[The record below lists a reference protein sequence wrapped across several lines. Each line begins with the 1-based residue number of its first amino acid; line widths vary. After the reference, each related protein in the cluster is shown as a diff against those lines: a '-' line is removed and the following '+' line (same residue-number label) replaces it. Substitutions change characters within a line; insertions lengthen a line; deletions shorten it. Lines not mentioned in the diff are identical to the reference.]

1 MVAARK
7 RVIAKTK
14 SAPNKKS
21 KHDFHHNDEEEEASD
36 IDKTKNDSD
45 KENNKDDKAIAHTDD
60 DEDEVIKNT
69 FSEKTSVAVSDK
81 TKVTAIIDLFMED
94 APVTELPGTLEASI
108 KNVVNTALFRAVKFY
123 ETPKSASCVVG
134 YVFEKIGMGD
144 HSLEKKLFRTKHW
157 NVIYKFIASQT
168 AEL

>member
-1 MVAARK
+1 MVAACK
-7 RVIAKTK
+7 RVVAKTK

-21 KHDFHHNDEEEEASD
+21 KHDFCHNDKEEASD

-45 KENNKDDKAIAHTDD
+45 KENNKDDEAVVQTD

-69 FSEKTSVAVSDK
+69 FLEKTSVAVSDK
-81 TKVTAIIDLFMED
+81 TKVTAIIDLLMED

-108 KNVVNTALFRAVKFY
+108 KNVVNTALFWGVKFY
-123 ETPKSASCVVG
+123 KTLKSASRVVG

-157 NVIYKFIASQT
+157 NVICKFIASQT